1 MVLAD
6 DDRTQARRR
15 SQSSSQR
22 ISDLMNAPSSAHTAV
37 GTDSA
42 WALKLKAAVDSAVRE
57 LDVQVLSAKPIC
69 TYNPDDPNDML
80 FEMETERGRLHA
92 MRSRA
97 GEHSFHF
104 VDTQSSSGQP

>member
-1 MVLAD
+1 
-6 DDRTQARRR
+6 
-15 SQSSSQR
+15 
-22 ISDLMNAPSSAHTAV
+22 MNTPSTGHATV

-92 MRSRA
+92 MRTRA

-104 VDTQSSSGQP
+104 VNNESTSGQP